1 MIELTK
7 KEFDSSIQEMFE
19 YTARQMEILGFLNI
33 PSATIIDSYKTK
45 VKYHSWWDMLMDREI
60 PKVLVSIEAE
70 DK

>member
-19 YTARQMEILGFLNI
+19 YTVRQLETLGFLNI
-33 PSATIIDSYKTK
+33 PSTTVIDSYKIK
-45 VKYHSWWDMLMDREI
+45 VKHHTWWDMLLDREI
-60 PKVLVSIEAE
+60 PKVLISIEAE

>member
-1 MIELTK
+1 MIELTE

-19 YTARQMEILGFLNI
+19 YTVRQMEILGFLNI

-45 VKYHSWWDMLMDREI
+45 VKHRSWWDMLMDRKI

-70 DK
+70 NK